1 MEIIVG
7 SIIVKDNKILMV
19 KEAKK
24 QCYSKWS
31 FPAGH
36 LEKNETIFEGAK
48 RETLEETGCKVE
60 LKKVLPILMK
70 NDENKNVM
78 IFNFLSDI
86 LEENDEYHTSEI
98 LETKWLDI
106 EEIKRMKEDEFR
118 SYSVV
123 KNVLKSIEDNNF
135 NELSIIENLYDI

>member
-1 MEIIVG
+1 MINIAGCFIVR
-7 SIIVKDNKILMV
+7 DNKILMV
-19 KEAKK
+19 QEAKEK
-24 QCYSKWS
+24 AYKKWS
-31 FPAGH
+31 IPVGH
-36 LEKNETIFEGAK
+36 VEKNENITDAAL